1 MASLHTLAFEIG
13 TEEIPAFDLDQATKQ
28 LEKMAPE
35 ALDAARIPH
44 GAVEV
49 YSSPRRLIVLA
60 HDVADETEAL
70 VEEHKGPSAKIAFDA
85 EGNPTKAASGFARGK
100 GVDVSALELR
110 EVDGTPYVY
119 AVKNIPASPVRELL
133 PGVLEG
139 LITGISWPKSCRWGV
154 RTEYFSRPVRWL
166 VALLDDEVVPV
177 EFAGLTSGRA
187 TRGHRVLA
195 PGEHEVATASQL
207 IDVVRAAF
215 VVPSQAEREA
225 AVRAGVAAIEERTG
239 ARAELP
245 AKTLLEV
252 VNLCEYPTV
261 LMGTFDEEFL
271 QVPEEIIVDAMLMH
285 QRYFPLYDAE
295 GKLTNHFIVV
305 SNGDPKAAD
314 VITGGNERVVRAR
327 LSDAKFFYDEDRKR
341 PLESYVEKLDT
352 VVFQEQL
359 GTVRAKTDRI
369 VALAD
374 HLAAAAGLSDGDAAD
389 AHRAAFLCKADLV
402 TNAVVEFTSVQGV
415 MGAYYAE
422 ASGENEQVARA
433 IGDHYR
439 PRFSGDE
446 PPASLVGKVV
456 ATADKLDTIC
466 GLFAVGQGPT
476 GSSDPFALRRS
487 ALGILTML
495 TDEGQGAALE
505 VSLVDAID
513 ASLDAYEKGGI
524 DFDRAAVRAEVID
537 FFITRTKVMVRDAG
551 NGADTIDAVL
561 AVGVQEPVEFIR
573 RVAALE
579 TARAEEQEAFDD
591 LATAYARANNLRDA
605 SLGVEVDE
613 SLLTEVEHALSCA
626 VVQAEGR
633 VSRALEAD
641 DYPAALAELASLRKP
656 VDLFFERIMVMDED
670 EAMRANR
677 LRLLNRFVAVFEN
690 VADFGKMAKQG

>member
-374 HLAAAAGLSDGDAAD
+374 HLAAAAGLSEGDAAD

-495 TDEGQGAALE
+495 TGEGQDAALE

-605 SLGVEVDE
+605 SLGIEVDE
-613 SLLTEVEHALSCA
+613 SLLAEVEHALSCA

-670 EAMRANR
+670 EALRANR

>member
-28 LEKMAPE
+28 LEKLAPA
-35 ALDAARIPH
+35 ALDGARIPH
-44 GAVEV
+44 GAVAV
-49 YSSPRRLIVLA
+49 YSSPRRLIVMA
-60 HDVADETEAL
+60 SDVADETEAL
-70 VEEHKGPSAKIAFDA
+70 VEDYKGPSVKIAFDE
-85 EGNPTKAASGFARGK
+85 EGNPTKAAVGFARGK
-100 GVDVSALELR
+100 GVDASALEVR
-110 EVDGTPYVY
+110 DGYVH
-119 AVKNIPASPVRELL
+119 AVKNVPAQPVRELL
-133 PGVLEG
+133 PSVLES
-139 LITGISWPKSCRWGV
+139 LITDISWPKSCRWGV

-177 EFAGLTSGRA
+177 EFAGLTSDRT

-195 PGEHEVATASQL
+195 PGEHEIDTAARL
-207 IDVVRAAF
+207 LDVVRAGF
-215 VVPSQAEREA
+215 VVPSQEERE
-225 AVRAGVAAIEERTG
+225 RIIREGVAAAEAQTG

-252 VNLCEYPTV
+252 TNLCEYPTV
-261 LMGTFDEEFL
+261 LVGTFDEEFL

-285 QRYFPLYDAE
+285 QRYFPLYDAD
-295 GKLTNHFIVV
+295 GKLTNHFLVV
-305 SNGDPKAAD
+305 SNGDPKAAS

-374 HLAAAAGLSDGDAAD
+374 HIAAVAQFSDADAAD
-389 AHRAAFLCKADLV
+389 AHRAAYLCKADLV
-402 TNAVVEFTSVQGV
+402 TNAVIEFTSVQGV
-415 MGAYYAE
+415 MGSYYAE
-422 ASGENEQVARA
+422 ASGENDQVAHA
-433 IGDHYR
+433 IADHYR

-446 PPASLVGKVV
+446 PPASAVGRAV
-456 ATADKLDTIC
+456 AMADKLDTIC

-495 TDEGQGAALE
+495 LG
-505 VSLVDAID
+505 D
-513 ASLDAYEKGGI
+513 ASLPVPLVPAVDAALSAYAAQGI
-524 DFDRAAVRAEVID
+524 DFDVDAVRAEVVD
-537 FFITRTKVMVRDAG
+537 FFITRTKVMLRDEG
-551 NGADTIDAVL
+551 NAADTIDAVL
-561 AVGVQEPVEFIR
+561 AVGVQEPAEFVL
-573 RVAALE
+573 RVRALE
-579 TARAEEQEAFDD
+579 RVRAEEPEAFDD

-605 SLGVEVDE
+605 DAGMDFDE
-613 SLLTEVEHALSCA
+613 GMLCEVEHALSCA

-633 VSRALEAD
+633 VARALEAD
-641 DYPAALAELASLRKP
+641 DYAAALEELASLRKP

-670 EAMRANR
+670 LAVRANR
-677 LRLLNRFVAVFEN
+677 MKLLNRFVSVFKD
-690 VADFGKMAKQG
+690 VADFGKMAKQAG